1 MLIEDLFRP
10 RWHEQME
17 EVIKNMVAS
26 VITNEQVLLN
36 EITDWEN
43 SEKRKWM
50 LIGNNYY
57 KNKMSI
63 EEKKRDAAWKSN
75 LKLVHGYVKK
85 LVDQKVGYVLSK
97 QPSVTSTNKQY
108 QEKLTELFD
117 AGMLNRL
124 RKVGKEAINK
134 GVAYLHPYFNEQG
147 ELSFMRFPAEQVIPF
162 YADSENMRIESFLRV
177 FEMNHYEGTTKKRI
191 KKVVHYHAGGIDH
204 YVMEG
209 ATLIPDIPTGGRQG
223 YHFLYGEQPVLWEKV
238 PLIHFRYNE
247 EEQPLVELI
256 KSLVD
261 NYNTQASTNAD
272 VLADIPNFIYK
283 LINYGGVDLEEFIND
298 LNINRVVKTDEN
310 GDVDKLTADIQTDA
324 TEKEL
329 ERTRKAIYELGR
341 GVDTLNENLGNA
353 SGVALKFRYSDLD
366 LDCNMLESEMQSS
379 IEHMMWFI
387 THYLKMIG
395 EGDFT
400 SEKMNF
406 VFNRDIITN
415 EMEAVEMC
423 EKSVGIIDEQTNREN
438 HPWYTAEVET
448 RLKQQKAEERNE
460 LDEYLETMEKQRQA
474 QSGVTDDE

>member
-26 VITNEQVLLN
+26 VIKNDQVLLN
-36 EITDWEN
+36 EIKDWEK
-43 SEKRKWM
+43 SDKRKLM
-50 LIGNNYY
+50 LVGEKYY
-57 KNKMSI
+57 RNKMDI

-97 QPSVTSTNKQY
+97 QPSVTSENEGY
-108 QEKLTELFD
+108 QKKLDEIFD
-117 AGMLNRL
+117 AGMINRL

-134 GVAYLHPYFNEQG
+134 GVAYLHPYFNEDG
-147 ELSFMRFPAEQVIPF
+147 ELSFMRFPSEQIIPF

-177 FEMNHYEGTTKKRI
+177 YETDHYEGTTKKTL
-191 KKVVHYHAGGIDH
+191 KKVEHYHSDGTDH
-204 YVMEG
+204 FVLEG
-209 ATLIPDIPTGGRQG
+209 STLIPDIPSGGKQG
-223 YHFLYGEQPVLWEKV
+223 YHFLFGEKPVLWEKI

-247 EEQPLVELI
+247 EEQPLIEQI
-256 KSLVD
+256 KSLID

-283 LINYGGVDLEEFIND
+283 LVNYGGVDLEEFLSDMNKY
-298 LNINRVVKTDEN
+298 RVVKTDEN
-310 GDVDKLTADIQTDA
+310 GDVDKLTADIQTEA
-324 TEKEL
+324 NEKEL
-329 ERTRKAIYELGR
+329 DRTRKAIYELGR

-366 LDCNMLESEMQSS
+366 LDCNILESEMQSS

-387 THYLKMIG
+387 THYLQMIG

-400 SEKMNF
+400 EEKVKF

-423 EKSVGIIDEQTNREN
+423 EKSVGIVDDQTNREN
-438 HPWYTAEVET
+438 HPWYTPEVED
-448 RLKQQKAEERNE
+448 RLAKQKAEEQRE
-460 LDEYLETMEKQRQA
+460 TDEYQEALEKQRQS
-474 QSGVTDDE
+474 QLGLSGDE

>member
-26 VITNEQVLLN
+26 VIKDEQVLMN
-36 EITDWEN
+36 EIKDWEN
-43 SEKRKWM
+43 SDKRKLM
-50 LIGNNYY
+50 LVGERYY
-57 KNKMSI
+57 RNKMAI

-97 QPSVTSTNKQY
+97 QPSVTSENDGY
-108 QEKLTELFD
+108 QLKLDEIFD

-124 RKVGKEAINK
+124 RKIGKEAINK
-134 GVAYLHPYFNEQG
+134 GVAYLHPYFNEDA
-147 ELSFMRFPAEQVIPF
+147 ELSFMRFPAEQIIPF
-162 YADSENMRIESFLRV
+162 YADIERMKIESFLRV
-177 FEMNHYEGTTKKRI
+177 YEMDHYEGTI
-191 KKVVHYHAGGIDH
+191 KKTLKKVEHYHGAGITY
-204 YVMEG
+204 YVLDG
-209 ATLIPDIPTGGRQG
+209 AQLILDVPAGADQG
-223 YHFLYGEQPVLWEKV
+223 YHFLFGEQPVLWEKI

-247 EEQPLVELI
+247 EEQPLVEQI
-256 KSLVD
+256 KTLVD

-283 LINYGGVDLEEFIND
+283 LVNYGGVDLEEFISD
-298 LNINRVVKTDEN
+298 LNKYRAVKTDEN
-310 GDVDKLTADIQTDA
+310 GDVDKLTADIQTEA
-324 TEKEL
+324 NEKEL

-366 LDCNMLESEMQSS
+366 IDCNILESEMQSS
-379 IEHMMWFI
+379 IEHMLWFI
-387 THYLKMIG
+387 THYLEMIG

-400 SEKMNF
+400 DETVKF

-423 EKSVGIIDEQTNREN
+423 EKSVGIIDDQTNREN
-438 HPWYTAEVET
+438 HPWYTPEVED
-448 RLKQQKAEERNE
+448 RLAKQKVEEQKEM
-460 LDEYLETMEKQRQA
+460 DEYQVALEKQRQA
-474 QSGVTDDE
+474 QTEVKVNE